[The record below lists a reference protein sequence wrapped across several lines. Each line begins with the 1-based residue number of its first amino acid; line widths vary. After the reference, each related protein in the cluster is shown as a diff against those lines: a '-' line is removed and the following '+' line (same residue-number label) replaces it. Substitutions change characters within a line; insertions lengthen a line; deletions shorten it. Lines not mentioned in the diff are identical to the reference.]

1 MTLPMLFGWKNI
13 KPLFLAGGFG
23 FRTAEVHG
31 AGGQDETGT
40 QQSVRPVKF
49 KGWLGFLNQINLY

>member
-13 KPLFLAGGFG
+13 QPLFLAGGFG

-31 AGGQDETGT
+31 AGGQDETST

-49 KGWLGFLNQINLY
+49 